1 MFPRYSRRGI
11 DTLRAVSLSIP
22 GNFEVFFLEEDDV
35 RALHHKY
42 VTSELHSASNASMA
56 DR

>member
-1 MFPRYSRRGI
+1 MFPQYSRRGI